1 MEDSLSTI
9 DSILS
14 PTGNAK
20 WEKLDDTEVL
30 VQLLRKFCVDGGH
43 EKLLNV
49 HEDEG
54 AEEGEDDV
62 IGSDCYFLDTGFPAL
77 LGCTKLW
84 GPLTGLE

>member
-30 VQLLRKFCVDGGH
+30 VQLLRKFYVYGGYGN
-43 EKLLNV
+43 LLNV
-49 HEDEG
+49 HEEEG
-54 AEEGEDDV
+54 AEEGEDDD
-62 IGSDCYFLDTGFPAL
+62 IDSDFYFLDTGFPAL